1 MYGLVR
7 IKKKLLH
14 CHCEPNGDDILI
26 GPAPVEVLLRVFER
40 LNEAF
45 RKPGSYGHVKWLYL
59 FRGRDG
65 SSRTPALLNP

>member
-1 MYGLVR
+1 
-7 IKKKLLH
+7 
-14 CHCEPNGDDILI
+14 
-26 GPAPVEVLLRVFER
+26 VEVLLRVFER